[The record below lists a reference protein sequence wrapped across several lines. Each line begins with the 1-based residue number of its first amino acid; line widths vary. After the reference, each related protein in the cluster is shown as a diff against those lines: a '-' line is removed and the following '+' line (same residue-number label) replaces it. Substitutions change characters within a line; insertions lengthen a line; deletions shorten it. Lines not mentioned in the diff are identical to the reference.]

1 MSKTDDALISYI
13 KTLTSDC
20 FIVHVSPNASA
31 NKIKLVTDQCG
42 DQSDDTP
49 QIRIY
54 VTTPPED
61 GKANKAVIKL
71 LARALNVPK
80 SAIEVKRGEKS
91 RVKTIQLN
99 ITLKQHLNKTVKI
112 TEQFIRIN
120 KASYKT
126 GFVSKY
132 KYLIDLY

>member
-1 MSKTDDALISYI
+1 MSKTDNALISYI
-13 KTLTSDC
+13 KTLTSNC

-42 DQSDDTP
+42 DQSGDKP

-71 LARALNVPK
+71 LAKALNLSK
-80 SAIEVKRGEKS
+80 STIEVKRGEKS
-91 RVKTIQLN
+91 QVKTIQLN
-99 ITLKQHLNKTVKI
+99 TMLK
-112 TEQFIRIN
+112 
-120 KASYKT
+120 
-126 GFVSKY
+126 
-132 KYLIDLY
+132 